1 MSGTPPEP
9 GPAQATA
16 GPGADAEQAGLEG
29 IFDQLQQL
37 PAGEL
42 GAGRYR
48 LYKTAEGGLHLVY
61 RPDHLGTD
69 QHLPLPPAIM
79 TAVRLMS
86 RGPIGALARR
96 QARRHLEREAG
107 PADGS

>member
-1 MSGTPPEP
+1 MPPEP
-9 GPAQATA
+9 GPAPATA
-16 GPGADAEQAGLEG
+16 GPGEQDPAEQAGFEGFLE
-29 IFDQLQQL
+29 QLAAM

-48 LYKTAEGGLHLVY
+48 LYKTPEGGLHLTY

-69 QHLPLPPAIM
+69 QHLPLPPAII
-79 TAVRLMS
+79 TAVKLMS

-96 QARRHLEREAG
+96 QARRHLEREPG
-107 PADGS
+107 T

>member
-1 MSGTPPEP
+1 MSAGPEP
-9 GPAQATA
+9 EAAAA
-16 GPGADAEQAGLEG
+16 GPGGDDELQAGFEGLLE
-29 IFDQLQQL
+29 QLAAM

-48 LYKTAEGGLHLVY
+48 LYKTDTGGLHLVY

-69 QHLPLPPAIM
+69 QHFPLPPAFLTM
-79 TAVRLMS
+79 AKLMS
-86 RGPIGALARR
+86 RGPIGALAKR

-107 PADGS
+107 TGGD